1 MRYTFFGSLIIA
13 ALLMI
18 AVSASAADK
27 TSSGIY
33 LTADDFKNGKLSYEG
48 WSGDSSHKLELH
60 DVLDKPY
67 IHVKHGND
75 TQKFNKSDIY
85 GFRDSNGR
93 SYRFIGNKEY
103 EIRDTAALYIYSMKH
118 SARNPKGAPI
128 GIATSYFFSVA
139 ADGNVIPLTIAN
151 LKNTF
156 PENHKLHDSLDMMF
170 KNDSQLTQVD
180 DFHKMFKVNR
190 VILASSDR

>member
-1 MRYTFFGSLIIA
+1 MRYALYTTLVVTMVLLLA
-13 ALLMI
+13 A
-18 AVSASAADK
+18 SASAADK
-27 TSSGIY
+27 ASSGIY
-33 LTADDFKNGKLSYEG
+33 LTADDFKKGKLTYEG

-67 IHVKHGND
+67 IHVKHGNQ
-75 TQKFNKSDIY
+75 TQRFNKSDVY
-85 GFRDSNGR
+85 GFRDSDGR

-103 EIRDTAALYIYSMKH
+103 EIRDTGPLYIYSMKH

-128 GIATSYFFSVA
+128 GIATSYFFSVS
-139 ADGNVIPLTIAN
+139 ADGSVIPLTIAN

-156 PENHKLHDSLDMMF
+156 PENHKLHDNLDMMF
-170 KNDSQLTQVD
+170 KNDSQLTQYD

-190 VILASSDR
+190 LVVASSDR